1 MGPCATLAVMRS
13 STRSSASRSLL
24 VWALG
29 AILCGGTGVLAQ
41 VPTPRALADSAY
53 ALLEVDPERAMQLA
67 LRALPAARKA
77 QDDVLLHDVLN
88 NIRYVHYVRGQHAD
102 LLERSVEALSVA
114 ERMGNHRTIGDDH
127 GWISVA
133 LFGSGQDE
141 RGYEHARIALEHMRA
156 SGDTA
161 AITRGLSDMANA
173 CNLLEKRGEAILH
186 ISEAIRLYEATGD
199 SSGAAFAQNMLAAY
213 HMAAKRWSSALPFLH
228 KAHHYIARKGTE
240 VERLWVEGDLAR
252 AHLHVGHF
260 DKARAFLTS
269 ADARVARLGAARER
283 PRLLHTWVA
292 FHREQRQYDEALQKA
307 MELVELNDSL
317 FKSEAPDRIARSTA
331 AHELARANER
341 AGELKAE
348 RDQAQAAAIGLVR
361 WRSGLLTVLGALLLC
376 LLGAV
381 VLWRRAAEERS
392 RLRAELDRA
401 LEEVDVLRGHRLRPT
416 DEAPLRKVD

>member
-1 MGPCATLAVMRS
+1 MLTEVGRSCMLTLLLWSMTGP
-13 STRSSASRSLL
+13 SAM
-24 VWALG
+24 
-29 AILCGGTGVLAQ
+29 AQ
-41 VPTPRALADSAY
+41 VPGPRALADSSF
-53 ALLEVDPERAMQLA
+53 ALLEVDPERAMRLA

-77 QDDVLLHDVLN
+77 QDDQLLHDVLN

-102 LLERSVEALSVA
+102 LLERSVEALGVA
-114 ERMGNHRTIGDDH
+114 ERLGNHRAIGDDH

-141 RGYEHARIALEHMRA
+141 RAYEHARVALEHMRA

-173 CNLLEKRGEAILH
+173 SNLLDKRGEAIMH

-213 HMAAKRWSSALPFLH
+213 YMAGRRWSNALPFLH
-228 KAHHYIARKGTE
+228 KAHGYIARKGTE

-260 DKARAFLTS
+260 DKAHAFLAS
-269 ADARVARLGAARER
+269 ADARVAQLGAARER

-292 FHREQRQYDEALQKA
+292 FHREQRQYEQALAKA

-317 FKSEAPDRIARSTA
+317 FKSEAPERIARSTA
-331 AHELARANER
+331 AHELARANEL

-361 WRSGLLTVLGALLLC
+361 WRSGLITLLGAVLLL
-376 LLGAV
+376 LAAAV

-392 RLRAELDRA
+392 RLRGELDRA
-401 LEEVDVLRGHRLRPT
+401 MDEVDVLRGHRLRPT
-416 DEAPLRKVD
+416 DAAPLRKVD